1 MSAKGGDRHFT
12 VAGSEL
18 GVSGGTYSGTPYAAA
33 KKAAR
38 VLFAKTT
45 HKKFKFILREK
56 TQGSSKKSYF
66 YEAEIHDLKT
76 PIVIES
82 WKKKDG
88 TPVTITKEVKLRTCH
103 HDEMQSVHTP
113 KSK

>member
-1 MSAKGGDRHFT
+1 MSGERHFT

-18 GVSGGTYSGTPYAAA
+18 GVHGGNYSGTPYSAA

-38 VLFAKTT
+38 ILFSKTQ

-56 TQGSSKKSYF
+56 TQGSDKKSFF
-66 YEAEIHDLKT
+66 YEAEVKDLKT

-103 HDEMQSVHTP
+103 HDEMHSVRTP
-113 KSK
+113 K